1 MRRLRRERI
10 PESRRAGRRRGG
22 FYSLELALVL
32 PILGIVLMALF
43 EFSLLFFARGDVVE
57 AGRAGARKAS
67 LPGTTAADVEQEV
80 RRVLDPRLQRSL
92 QVDAQLGTHTGDVVS
107 VILRVPMSDAAP
119 DLLWP
124 VGYTLTGRYLLSE
137 IRMIRE

>member
-10 PESRRAGRRRGG
+10 RGSRRSGRRRRG

-67 LPGTTAADVEQEV
+67 LPGTTAADVEREI

-107 VILRVPMSDAAP
+107 VIVRVPMADAAP

-124 VGYTLTGRYLLSE
+124 IGYALTGRFLLSE